1 LISLAGATKEAQPP
15 WRINTWGITG
25 NGLKIVETTR
35 DKELIGRDKPGKA
48 AVGEV
53 WVRGPPHQYTT
64 ARPDE
69 IKDPIAPRSG
79 GGEAVRMGQTE
90 WGEREHQDGKI

>member
-1 LISLAGATKEAQPP
+1 MGY
-15 WRINTWGITG
+15 ITDG

-35 DKELIGRDKPGKA
+35 DKELIGRDKTGKV

-53 WVRGPPHQYTT
+53 CIWAGGPPHQYTT

-69 IKDPIAPRSG
+69 IKDPIAPGSG
-79 GGEAVRMGQTE
+79 GDEAVRMGQTE
-90 WGEREHQDGKI
+90 WGGREHQDGKI